1 MKRLEL
7 WLYIAQRGSALVL
20 APLVL
25 LHLGVILYAVSG
37 GLSAAEILGRTRASM
52 LWPAAYAVF
61 VAAAAVHA
69 AIGIRVVVREWTAW
83 RNRSLDLATL
93 GFGLVLLLL
102 GLRAV
107 QAIA

>member
-25 LHLGVILYAVSG
+25 LHLAVILYAVAG
-37 GLSAAEILGRTRASM
+37 GLSAAEILGRTRASL
-52 LWPAAYAVF
+52 LWPAIYALFV
-61 VAAAAVHA
+61 VAAAIHA
-69 AIGIRVVVREWTAW
+69 AIGLRIVVREWTSW
-83 RNRSLDLATL
+83 RDRSLDFVML
-93 GFGLVLLLL
+93 GVGLVLLLL

-107 QAIA
+107 QSIA

>member
-25 LHLGVILYAVSG
+25 LHLGVILYAVAG
-37 GLSAAEILGRTRASM
+37 GLSAAEILGRTRSTM
-52 LWPAAYAVF
+52 LWPAAYGLFV
-61 VAAAAVHA
+61 VAAAIHA
-69 AIGIRVVVREWTAW
+69 AIGLRVVVREWTHW
-83 RNRSLDLATL
+83 RNRTLDFAAL

>member
-25 LHLGVILYAVSG
+25 LHLAVILYAVSG
-37 GLSAAEILGRTRASM
+37 GLSAGEILGRTRAS
-52 LWPAAYAVF
+52 LVWPATYGLFV
-61 VAAAAVHA
+61 VAAAIHA
-69 AIGIRVVVREWTAW
+69 AIGLRVVVGEWTSW
-83 RNRSLDLATL
+83 RGRSLDVAMF
-93 GFGLVLLLL
+93 GFGLLLLLL

-107 QAIA
+107 RFIA

>member
-1 MKRLEL
+1 VKRLEL

-37 GLSAAEILGRTRASM
+37 GLSAGEILGRTRSTM
-52 LWPAAYAVF
+52 LWPAIYALFV
-61 VAAAAVHA
+61 VAAAIHA
-69 AIGIRVVVREWTAW
+69 SIGLRVVLREWTAW

-93 GFGLVLLLL
+93 GFGLVLLAL

-107 QAIA
+107 QAIS

>member
-1 MKRLEL
+1 VRRLEL

-25 LHLGVILYAVSG
+25 LHLGVILYAVAG
-37 GLSAAEILGRTRASM
+37 GLSAAEILGRTRATW
-52 LWPAAYAVF
+52 LWPATYALF

-69 AIGIRVVVREWTAW
+69 AIGLRVVLREWTLW
-83 RNRSLDLATL
+83 RDRSLDLATL
-93 GFGLVLLLL
+93 AFGLILLLL

>member
-1 MKRLEL
+1 VKRLEL

-25 LHLGVILYAVSG
+25 LHLGVILYAVAG
-37 GLSAAEILGRTRASM
+37 GLSAGEILGRTRSTL
-52 LWPAAYAVF
+52 LWPAVYGLFV
-61 VAAAAVHA
+61 VAAAIHA
-69 AIGIRVVVREWTAW
+69 AIGLRVVLREWTLW
-83 RNRSLDLATL
+83 RNRSLDFATL
-93 GFGLVLLLL
+93 GFGAILLLL

>member
-1 MKRLEL
+1 MKRPEL

-25 LHLGVILYAVSG
+25 LHLGVILYAVAG

-52 LWPAAYAVF
+52 LWPSVYALFV
-61 VAAAAVHA
+61 VAAAAHA
-69 AIGIRVVVREWTAW
+69 AIGLRVVLREWTSW
-83 RNRSLDLATL
+83 RNRGLDLATL
-93 GFGLVLLLL
+93 GFGLVLLAL

-107 QAIA
+107 QAIS